1 MRDFLDQINAAVG
14 AGLFYVALHSA
25 LAIPDICAA
34 LESPSGT
41 TSGERYAD
49 WFDRFVANKY
59 TVGPNKEPSLTGD
72 QCYQFRCALLHQGRL
87 QPDRAQGYSRMFFLE
102 PNGGLIMHNNV
113 MGDALNIDVRGLDR
127 GGTRLIDDGRRYR
140 TLPDQLRQ
148 VGTTL
153 R

>member
-1 MRDFLDQINAAVG
+1 MKDFLGQINAAVG

-25 LAIPDICAA
+25 LALPDICAA

-113 MGDALNIDVRGLDR
+113 MGDALNIDVRIFCGD
-127 GGTRLIDDGRRYR
+127 LIAGA
-140 TLPDQLRQ
+140 LA
-148 VGTTL
+148 
-153 R
+153 